1 MNIDRKARICFNII
15 VKYFI
20 TERMIMGKP
29 NLSYKLK
36 IQSFTVISNIIR
48 YAFLVSFSF
57 ILLYPFLYIVVNSF
71 KGISDFFDPTVE
83 WMPKH
88 LYFGNFSKTIKILD
102 FWRSTANTLIYEI
115 AAALIQFCSCAVA
128 AYGLA
133 RFKFKGQR
141 LLLGMMVLNILVP
154 SMMIITPSYVNFSH
168 MDFLGIFGLLNRLT
182 GIDLRPNL
190 VNTVFAF
197 YLPSVL
203 GVGLKGGLFIYIFA
217 QFFKGLPRELE
228 EAAWIDGAGP
238 WKTFLSIVVPS
249 SGAASVTVLLFS
261 IVWHWNDYYLAQ
273 MYLSEHPV
281 LSVALNN
288 TNINS
293 VINIL
298 GGSQTEGQLNAVP
311 IILSGCLLFL
321 LPLIVF
327 YIVIQ
332 RKFMASIATSGIVG

>member
-1 MNIDRKARICFNII
+1 MA
-15 VKYFI
+15 
-20 TERMIMGKP
+20 KP
-29 NLSYKLK
+29 NPGYKLRN
-36 IQSFTVISNIIR
+36 TAVLLVSNGVR
-48 YAFLVSFSF
+48 YAFLISFSF
-57 ILLYPFLYIVVNSF
+57 VLLYPFLYIVVNSF

-88 LYFGNFSKTIKILD
+88 LYFGNFAKTVKILD
-102 FWRSTANTLIYEI
+102 FWQSLANTLIYEI
-115 AAALIQFCSCAVA
+115 LASLIQFCSCAVA

-141 LLLGMMVLNILVP
+141 ILSAMMVLNILVP
-154 SMMIITPSYVNFSH
+154 TMMIITPSYVNFSH
-168 MDFLGIFGLLNRLT
+168 MDFLGVLGLLNRLT

-190 VNTVFAF
+190 INTAFAF
-197 YLPSVL
+197 YLPALL
-203 GVGLKGGLFIYIFA
+203 GVGLKGGLFIYIFS

-249 SGAASVTVLLFS
+249 SGSASVTVLLFS
-261 IVWHWNDYYLAQ
+261 VVWHWNDYYLPQ

-327 YIVIQ
+327 YVVIQ
-332 RKFMASIATSGIVG
+332 RRFMASIATSGIVG